1 MPDSRLPRP
10 AAPAPFHPSFTEV
23 LGLLPAR
30 LMPSAAEI
38 DVLRGFPTA
47 SLSDLSAIA
56 TFAYEE
62 RVAPGRDGAPPV
74 LLSIFRPTARTAAAP
89 VVYLVHG
96 GGMVSGDRFN
106 GVEQALG
113 WVDRFGVV
121 VVSVE
126 YRLAPEHPHPAPIED
141 CATGLVWLADHAGD
155 LGVDADRIV
164 VYGASAGGGLAA
176 GLALL
181 ARDRGFPTLAGLLL
195 DSPMLDD
202 RNRTV
207 SSRQI
212 DDMGIWD
219 RVTNE
224 VAWTALLGEGHASRE
239 VSPYAAPARATDLAG
254 LPPTYLLAAAGE
266 VFRDE
271 AVDFASRVWAAGGTL
286 DLHVYAGA
294 MHSYKALA
302 PESPISRAASAG
314 MDDWLGRLLQQP
326 GPHAA

>member
-1 MPDSRLPRP
+1 MPDSLPP
-10 AAPAPFHPSFTEV
+10 HFAAPAPFDPSFTEV
-23 LGLLPAR
+23 LDLLPAR
-30 LMPSAAEI
+30 LMPSAAAIE
-38 DVLRGFPTA
+38 VLRGFPTA
-47 SLSDLSAIA
+47 SLGDLRAIA
-56 TFAYEE
+56 AFDHEE
-62 RVAPGRDGAPPV
+62 RVAPGQDGAPPV
-74 LLSIFRPTARTAAAP
+74 LLSIFRPSTPREAAP
-89 VVYLVHG
+89 VVYHVHG

-141 CATGLVWLADHAGD
+141 CATGLVWLAEHAGE
-155 LGVDADRIV
+155 LGVDAGRIV

-181 ARDRGFPTLAGLLL
+181 ARDRGFPSLAGLLL

-202 RNRTV
+202 RNATV
-207 SSRQI
+207 SSRQF
-212 DDMGIWD
+212 DEVGIWD
-219 RVTNE
+219 RVTND

-239 VSPYAAPARATDLAG
+239 VSPYAAPARATDLAD

-271 AVDFASRVWAAGGTL
+271 AVDFASRVWAAGRTL

-302 PESPISRAASAG
+302 PQSPISRAAAAG
-314 MDDWLGRLLQQP
+314 MDDWLGRLLQP
-326 GPHAA
+326 NPDAA